1 MPLQIQR
8 SALVYR
14 LWDDADLKEL
24 FADHIGADWLTTL
37 TYVMDNGEPDFRLTM
52 QNSKTRQIV
61 TATLSDVIVSDFVT
75 VMAQTVSEYN
85 AANPE
90 HTIEELG
97 S

>member
-1 MPLQIQR
+1 MPLQIHR
-8 SALVYR
+8 VANVYR
-14 LWDDADLKEL
+14 LWDDADLKAL

-37 TYVMDNGEPDFRLTM
+37 TYVASDGQPDFRLTM

-75 VMAQTVSEYN
+75 VFAQTVAEYN
-85 AANPE
+85 AAYPDNV
-90 HTIEELG
+90 IEEQG